1 MSIEAYENTAGV
13 TRYAVRYRKPT
24 GKWTRKRGFKRKRD
38 AVDWEAANTVSKN
51 TGTWVDPT
59 MGSVTVGDLAPAW
72 LAKKALVAKPS
83 YLDDLEDAW
92 RIHVKPV
99 FGSTRVLD
107 IRRGAVQE
115 WVTAL
120 GSDKLDDKGEVTE
133 PGRSASV
140 VLRAH
145 GVLAGILDDAMAD
158 HRIAENPARGVTL
171 PKKRRKPHTYLTAGQ
186 LMRLANACITTM
198 GERPTYEERKRR
210 LLVLMLGTIGSR
222 WGETIEIHIDEIDFD
237 RHRIPLDLSATQVR
251 GKIVL
256 GTLKGEEARTVS
268 FPAFL
273 DPYLHDVIDGRENS
287 DQLLFTGPLDGYM
300 RQVDSPSK
308 DGNWFSAACDRAGV
322 PRMTMHDLRHTA
334 ASLMVRSGA
343 NVKLVQRQL
352 GHKSAA
358 MTLDVYADLFVEDLD
373 SVASAMSDML
383 LTYGVSHTVK
393 AA

>member
-1 MSIEAYENTAGV
+1 MSIETYENAAGV
-13 TRYAVRYRKPT
+13 TRYAVRYRKPS
-24 GKWTRKRGFKRKRD
+24 GGWTRKRGFKRKRD
-38 AVDWEAANTVSKN
+38 AADWEAANTVSKR
-51 TGTWVDPT
+51 TGMWVDPT
-59 MGSVTVGDLAPAW
+59 LGAATVGMLAPAW
-72 LAKKALVAKPS
+72 LAKKALAVKPS

-92 RIHVKPV
+92 RIHVAPS
-99 FGSTRVLD
+99 FEGMRVSD
-107 IRRGAVQE
+107 IRRGVVQE
-115 WVTAL
+115 WVTDL
-120 GSDKLDDKGEVTE
+120 GTDRLDDDGTVIE
-133 PGRSASV
+133 PGRSPSV

-145 GVLAGILDDAMAD
+145 GVLAGILDDAVAD
-158 HRIAENPARGVTL
+158 HRIADNPARGVTL
-171 PKKRRKPHTYLTAGQ
+171 PRKRRKPHTYLTAGQ
-186 LMRLANACITTM
+186 LMRLANACITTI
-198 GERPTYEERKRR
+198 GERPPYEERKRR

-251 GKIVL
+251 GRIVL

-268 FPAFL
+268 FPEFL

-308 DGNWFSAACDRAGV
+308 DGNWFSATCDRAGV

-358 MTLDVYADLFVEDLD
+358 MTLDVYADLFVDDLD
-373 SVASAMSDML
+373 SVASAMSEML
-383 LTYGVSHTVK
+383 LTHGVSETVR